1 MTLEHFGNPLL
12 EQRKLQEGKAY
23 VERSD
28 QVVISIA
35 GEDRASWLHA
45 LVSQDILNLGPGES
59 TEALLLTPQGRI
71 EHQLNVISHEGE
83 LLVITDSTRSE
94 ALIDW
99 LTKMRFRAKV
109 SITKTEL
116 RVFGVFA
123 ETAGASWV
131 DGFSLVPKSSVSYA
145 TERAQFSYRELV
157 ADAPPE
163 LERAGLMAYQALRIA
178 AGRPEISD
186 IDERSLPHEF
196 DWLSSAVHLTKGCY
210 RGQESVAKVH
220 NLGHPPRRLAILH
233 LEQGDAL
240 CAKGYRVAMVGD
252 GLNDAA
258 AMTRAHLAVAVHSG
272 QGLAKEAAHITLM
285 RGDPAQ
291 LLDFFPLA
299 QRVNRKVMQN
309 LWCAW
314 SYNLVSIPIAMSG
327 LLTPLVAATAMLLSS
342 LTVIG
347 NTLLLIRR
355 K

>member
-1 MTLEHFGNPLL
+1 M
-12 EQRKLQEGKAY
+12 
-23 VERSD
+23 
-28 QVVISIA
+28 
-35 GEDRASWLHA
+35 
-45 LVSQDILNLGPGES
+45 NLGPGES

-71 EHQLNVISHEGE
+71 EHQLKVISHSEE
-83 LLVITDSTRSE
+83 LLVITDGTRSE

-123 ETAGASWV
+123 ETAGVSWV

-240 CAKGYRVAMVGD
+240 CAKGDEVFYQDKKVG
-252 GLNDAA
+252 
-258 AMTRAHLAVAVHSG
+258 TVLAGALHFELGSIALV
-272 QGLAKEAAHITLM
+272 L
-285 RGDPAQ
+285 
-291 LLDFFPLA
+291 
-299 QRVNRKVMQN
+299 VNRN
-309 LWCAW
+309 TPYLD
-314 SYNLVSIPIAMSG
+314 LV
-327 LLTPLVAATAMLLSS
+327 VH
-342 LTVIG
+342 
-347 NTLLLIRR
+347 
-355 K
+355 

>member
-28 QVVISIA
+28 QVVISIT

-45 LVSQDILNLGPGES
+45 LVSQDIMNLGPGKS
-59 TEALLLTPQGRI
+59 TEALLLTPQGHI
-71 EHQLNVISHEGE
+71 EHQLKVISDTEE

-94 ALIDW
+94 ALIEW

-123 ETAGASWV
+123 ETLGASWV

-163 LERAGLMAYQALRIA
+163 LERAGLMAFQALRIA

-240 CAKGYRVAMVGD
+240 CAKADEVFYQDKKVG
-252 GLNDAA
+252 
-258 AMTRAHLAVAVHSG
+258 TVLAGALHFELGSIALALVNRNTPYLDLAVHSG
-272 QGLAKEAAHITLM
+272 ESVNPASQQVLVPADAGKAA
-285 RGDPAQ
+285 
-291 LLDFFPLA
+291 
-299 QRVNRKVMQN
+299 N
-309 LWCAW
+309 LPRPSAFK
-314 SYNLVSIPIAMSG
+314 LSG
-327 LLTPLVAATAMLLSS
+327 
-342 LTVIG
+342 
-347 NTLLLIRR
+347 